1 MNIAI
6 MGAGLVGRLLAWRL
20 HAHYSQAE
28 NAISI
33 TLVDEKKRNHF
44 GTGLVAAA
52 MVAPY
57 TEAVSTEAITQVI
70 GERSFKLWPN
80 WLNEL
85 EAATAKRV
93 EFNQRGTLVV
103 SHAQDDA
110 SWQRFHLKAK
120 AVVVE
125 GNNDDD
131 SQMRVLD
138 KPALK
143 ALEPELADNFAK
155 ALFFADEGVIN
166 NPALYPAL
174 EQVLMQADNITW
186 LESARCEAISASGTV
201 NIAGESPEQFDH
213 VFDCRGNGAKADLKQ
228 FRSVRGEV
236 ICVKA
241 PEVNITRAVRL
252 MHPRFPLYIAPRDNH
267 EYVIGA
273 TQIESDA
280 NTPVTVR
287 SGLELLSALYSLHQ
301 GFGEAQIL
309 GLHTGLRPT
318 FINNLPRIEF
328 DNKITRINGLYRHGY
343 LFAPALISDVI
354 AHLDNKNADIRFP
367 QFMVT
372 ND

>member
-6 MGAGLVGRLLAWRL
+6 IGAGLVGRLLAWRL
-20 HAHYSQAE
+20 HAHYSQADKT
-28 NAISI
+28 ISI
-33 TLVDEKKRNHF
+33 TLVDEQKRNHF

-57 TEAVSTEAITQVI
+57 TEAVSTEAITQLI

-85 EAATAKRV
+85 EAATAKSV

-120 AVVVE
+120 AVV
-125 GNNDDD
+125 DDDGD
-131 SQMRVLD
+131 SQMQVLD
-138 KPALK
+138 VSALET
-143 ALEPELADNFAK
+143 LEPELADNFAK

-174 EQVLMQADNITW
+174 EQYLMQADNIIW
-186 LESARCEAISASGTV
+186 LENTRCEAISASGTV
-201 NIAGESPEQFDH
+201 NIAGESPELFDH

-252 MHPRFPLYIAPRDNH
+252 MHPRFPLYLAPRDNH

-328 DNKITRINGLYRHGY
+328 DNKVIRINGLYRHGY

-354 AHLDNKNADIRFP
+354 AHLTNKSADIRFP

>member
-1 MNIAI
+1 MKVAI
-6 MGAGLVGRLLAWRL
+6 IGAGLVGRLLAWRL
-20 HAHYSQAE
+20 HVHYSQTDKPL
-28 NAISI
+28 NI
-33 TLVDEKKRNHF
+33 TLVDEKQRSHF

-70 GERSFKLWPN
+70 GERSFKLWSN
-80 WLNEL
+80 WLDEL
-85 EAATAKRV
+85 EAETGKSV
-93 EFNQRGTLVV
+93 EFNQRGTLLV

-110 SWQRFHLKAK
+110 NWQRYHLKAK
-120 AVVVE
+120 AVVD
-125 GNNDDD
+125 G

-155 ALFFADEGVIN
+155 ALYFADEGVIN
-166 NPALYPAL
+166 NPVLYPAL
-174 EQVLMQADNITW
+174 EQYLMQADNITW
-186 LESARCEAISASGTV
+186 LENTHCETISASGAV
-201 NIAGESPEQFDH
+201 KLAGESPKQFDY
-213 VFDCRGNGAKADLKQ
+213 VFDSRGNGAKADLKQ

-241 PEVNITRAVRL
+241 PEVKITRAVRL

-309 GLHTGLRPT
+309 GMHTGLRPT
-318 FINNLPRIEF
+318 FKNNLPRIEF
-328 DNKITRINGLYRHGY
+328 NKNVIRINGLYRHGY

-354 AHLDNKNADIRFP
+354 AHLDNKNGDIRFP
-367 QFMVT
+367 QFMVN

>member
-1 MNIAI
+1 MNVAI
-6 MGAGLVGRLLAWRL
+6 IGAGLVGRLLAWRL
-20 HAHYSQAE
+20 HAHYSQADKP
-28 NAISI
+28 IRI

-70 GERSFKLWPN
+70 GECSFKLWSN

-85 EAATAKRV
+85 KAKTGHSV
-93 EFNQRGTLVV
+93 EFNQRGTLVI

-120 AVVVE
+120 SVV
-125 GNNDDD
+125 DD
-131 SQMRVLD
+131 SQIRVLD
-138 KPALK
+138 KPALEI
-143 ALEPELADNFAK
+143 LEPELTDNFAK
-155 ALFFADEGVIN
+155 ALFFANEGVIN
-166 NPALYPAL
+166 NPELYPVL
-174 EQVLMQADNITW
+174 EQYLMQADNIEW
-186 LESARCEAISASGTV
+186 LEGTRCETINASGMV
-201 NIAGESPEQFDH
+201 NVTGKSSVQFDH

-236 ICVKA
+236 IRVKA

-252 MHPRFPLYIAPRDNH
+252 IHPRFPLYIAPRDNH

-280 NTPVTVR
+280 ETPVTVR

-318 FINNLPRIEF
+318 FMNNLPRIEF
-328 DNKITRINGLYRHGY
+328 NKSVTRINGLYRHGY
-343 LFAPALISDVI
+343 LFAPALIEDVI
-354 AHLDNKNADIRFP
+354 AYIDNKRGDIRFP